1 MGIIKFIYNFF
12 LSLIPLPSQRKIKEI
27 PFENYLYFHAS
38 SIGEVMSLKGLIDYF
53 SKDYPCIL
61 TTFTKAGKEKAEN
74 IFKDKIKVFYFPF
87 DKKGEIEKLVKRA
100 KALIIAECEL
110 WPNLIQTGIKNRKK
124 IFLVNGKISKKSFY
138 FYNFIFKEI
147 KKFLRDFELIFLHD
161 KSYEIFFKKLGV
173 LPFKIF
179 VLRNLKYDALE
190 DVKGA
195 WEKNGF
201 TITFGSIRSNEI
213 DIVVNV
219 IQKILN
225 KREDLKIVICPRHL
239 INTKIVEFKL
249 KEKGIDYEKRSKSL
263 FPTKKVFILDTLGE
277 LLNVWKISDVGI
289 VGGTFGKHG
298 GHNLAEPAF
307 FGIPVI
313 FGESIQNVKEIANI
327 LLKIGGGF
335 KVKNEKE
342 LENILNKLIL
352 DDDFRKRAGENAK
365 KGIEILRG
373 SSKMIYEKIKETL

>member
-12 LSLIPLPSQRKIKEI
+12 LSLIPLPSKRKIKEI

-53 SKDYPCIL
+53 CKDYLCVL
-61 TTFTKAGKEKAEN
+61 TTFTKAGRKRAEN
-74 IFKDKIKVFYFPF
+74 IFKEKIKIFYFPF
-87 DKKGEIEKLVKRA
+87 DKKKEIEKIVKKA
-100 KALIIAECEL
+100 KAIIIAECEL
-110 WPNLIQTGIKNRKK
+110 WPNLIETALKNKKK
-124 IFLVNGKISKKSFY
+124 IFLVNGKISKRSFF

-147 KKFLRDFELIFLHD
+147 KKFLRNFEIIFLQE
-161 KSYEIFFKKLGV
+161 KKYEIFFKKLGV
-173 LPFKIF
+173 PSNKIF

-190 DVKGA
+190 DVKEV

-213 DIVVNV
+213 DIVINV

-239 INTKIVEFKL
+239 INTKIIEFKL
-249 KEKGIDYEKRSKSL
+249 KEKGIEYERRSKSY

-277 LLNVWKISDVGI
+277 LLNVWKISDIGI

-313 FGESIQNVKEIANI
+313 FGESIQNVKEVGNI
-327 LLKIGGGF
+327 LLKNGGGF
-335 KVKNEKE
+335 KVKDEKE
-342 LENILNKLIL
+342 LEDILNKLIS
-352 DDDFRKRAGENAK
+352 DDEFRRKMGENAK
-365 KGIEILRG
+365 RGIEILRG
-373 SSKMIYEKIKETL
+373 SSKIIYERIKEIL